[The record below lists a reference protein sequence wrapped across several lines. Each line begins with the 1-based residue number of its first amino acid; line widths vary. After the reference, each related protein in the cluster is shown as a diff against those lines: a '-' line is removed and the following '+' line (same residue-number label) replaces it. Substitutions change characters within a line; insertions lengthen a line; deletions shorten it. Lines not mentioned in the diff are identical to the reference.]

1 MEVLIVIP
9 QTFKKFSEN
18 PNMMS
23 YDRLLSLLHRHDT
36 PADELVGRRLIAGQ
50 GLDDMQVDHA
60 WYVGTSRGLINE
72 FAHWRAARKERYA
85 DRALCHKHRP
95 ENILISVPE
104 QQVDGAYTADLLLH
118 ERNELM
124 LDHLTGQH
132 IQGMVL
138 TEACRQ
144 MFLAVT
150 ERYCLDD
157 HPAVKY
163 YFVINSMNARY
174 QAFAFP
180 LPAQIQYRV
189 IDQQQPKPERISI
202 HADMDVLQAGQVVAG
217 MEVKFTVF
225 DDAYITRRES
235 KLAAEAVSNYVNR
248 LRSELTGWSESL
260 QIGVTTMVAVQ
271 TPSSVLLQANHP
283 RGRFMKHAGSL

>member
-1 MEVLIVIP
+1 MEVMIVIP
-9 QTFKKFSEN
+9 SAFKQFSEN
-18 PNMMS
+18 PNLMP
-23 YDRLLSLLHRHDT
+23 YDKLLSLLHRNGAS
-36 PADELVGRRLIAGQ
+36 ADELVGRRLIAGQ

-60 WYVGTSRGLINE
+60 WYVGTSRGLVNE
-72 FAHWRAARKERYA
+72 FADWRAARKGRYA
-85 DRALCHKHRP
+85 DRTLCHKHRP

-104 QQVDGAYTADLLLH
+104 QQPDGAYTADLLLH
-118 ERNELM
+118 ERNEFM

-150 ERYCLDD
+150 ERYCLD
-157 HPAVKY
+157 HNQAVKR
-163 YFVINSMNARY
+163 YFVINSMNVRY

-180 LPAQIQYRV
+180 LPAQIRYQV
-189 IDQQQPKPERISI
+189 IDQQQPKPERVSI

-225 DDAYITRRES
+225 DDAYISRRES
-235 KLAAEAVSNYVNR
+235 KLAAEAVGNYVNW
-248 LRSELTGWSESL
+248 LRSELTGRSENL
-260 QIGVTTMVAVQ
+260 QIDTTTMVAAQ
-271 TPSSVLLQANHP
+271 APSPVLSLASHP
-283 RGRFMKHAGSL
+283 

>member
-1 MEVLIVIP
+1 MEVIIVIP

-157 HPAVKY
+157 HPAVKH

-217 MEVKFTVF
+217 MAPGAWSGQKSIACSGRASAVS
-225 DDAYITRRES
+225 S
-235 KLAAEAVSNYVNR
+235 KLMCSRRPTLGISRFARNLGTLSSRRWLLCDSISKRA
-248 LRSELTGWSESL
+248 RSR
-260 QIGVTTMVAVQ
+260 
-271 TPSSVLLQANHP
+271 SSYPAP
-283 RGRFMKHAGSL
+283 ASIF